1 MNALHAARAFV
12 IQELKSEA
20 CFGQSSGMTVSYLDP
35 KAEPSSPIEPYD
47 AVFRWTPDAGPLS
60 IGLLANGFP
69 DSDTFLRSVE
79 TAISTR
85 LPQGTTTVF
94 LNKGNASAAAT
105 PNQIDTMAAEV
116 HAVVTAY
123 GH

>member
-1 MNALHAARAFV
+1 MA
-12 IQELKSEA
+12 I
-20 CFGQSSGMTVSYLDP
+20 TYLDP
-35 KAEPSSPIEPYD
+35 RAEPSAPVEPYVATVQAD
-47 AVFRWTPDAGPLS
+47 DRPLT

-79 TAISTR
+79 AALLRRLPTSTR
-85 LPQGTTTVF
+85 TTF
-94 LNKGNASAAAT
+94 LNKRNASAPATAA
-105 PNQIDTMAAEV
+105 QVDGMAADV